1 VGERGNVDLSLRHG
15 VRRSGGMRM
24 EDKARAMVLASFA
37 GDALALGAHWIYETE
52 RIEKEFGKVE
62 NLCSPLADSYHS
74 GKGKGDFTHYGDQ
87 ALVLLQSVVARRGFV
102 LDDFSRSWQAF
113 FADRDAYVDSATEET
128 LNNFGQGAE
137 PENSGAQ
144 SSDLGGVARIAAL
157 AYLYRAD
164 FNGMLAAVHAQT
176 AMTHAAPA
184 SLAGADFLSRT
195 LFAILQGAA
204 PEEAMTDALNE
215 GVDDMALDMRLAVAL
230 DSAGKNSRQTIAQ
243 FGQMC
248 TIVSAL
254 PGVVHLVLTYGDDLR
269 TALIENVMAGGDSAA
284 RGMVTGMILGA
295 SLGLDAVPPE
305 WLQGMNRY
313 EEINGLLAKLENQ

>member
-1 VGERGNVDLSLRHG
+1 MD
-15 VRRSGGMRM
+15 
-24 EDKARAMVLASFA
+24 DKARAMVLASFA
-37 GDALALGAHWIYETE
+37 ADALALGAHWIYETE
-52 RIEKEFGKVE
+52 RIEKEFGRVE
-62 NLCSPLADSYHS
+62 NFFSPLADSYHP
-74 GKGKGDFTHYGDQ
+74 GKRKGDFTHYGDQ
-87 ALVLLQSVVARRGFV
+87 ALVLLQSVAAQRGFV
-102 LDDFSRSWQAF
+102 LEDFSRRWQGF
-113 FADRDAYVDSATEET
+113 FADCDAYVDAATREA
-128 LNNFGQGAE
+128 LINFGQGTG
-137 PENSGAQ
+137 PENSGSH

-157 AYLYRAD
+157 AYRYRDD
-164 FNGMLAAVHAQT
+164 FDGMSAAVHAQT

-184 SLAGADFLSRT
+184 ALAGADFLSRT

-204 PEEAMTDALNE
+204 PKEAMAEALAE
-215 GVDDMALDMRLAVAL
+215 GVADMALDMRLAVAF
-230 DSAGKNSRQTIAQ
+230 DSAGKESRQVIGQ

-295 SLGLDAVPPE
+295 SLGLDAVPLE

-313 EEINGLLAKLENQ
+313 LEINDLLATLEKQ